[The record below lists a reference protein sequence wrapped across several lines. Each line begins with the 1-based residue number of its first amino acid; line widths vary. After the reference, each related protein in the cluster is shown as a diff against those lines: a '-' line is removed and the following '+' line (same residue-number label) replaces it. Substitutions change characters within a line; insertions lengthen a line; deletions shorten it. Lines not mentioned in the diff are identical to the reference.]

1 MLKRSERIK
10 YSGLFAQAFQKGH
23 KLYSKNLCLAYTA
36 TREHLDDSLPLVG
49 FSISK
54 NYSKK
59 ANKRNKL
66 KRQLREIYRLY
77 RQDSKKQAVLK
88 KIGLLIIQVKSKTLI
103 EDYQKLKSELEMLLA
118 KVFDLV

>member
-10 YSGLFAQAFQKGH
+10 YSGLFAQAFQKGR
-23 KLYSKNLCLAYTA
+23 KLYSNNLCLTYTA
-36 TREHLDDSLPLVG
+36 TREHLEDSLPLVG

-77 RQDSKKQAVLK
+77 RQDGAKQVLLK